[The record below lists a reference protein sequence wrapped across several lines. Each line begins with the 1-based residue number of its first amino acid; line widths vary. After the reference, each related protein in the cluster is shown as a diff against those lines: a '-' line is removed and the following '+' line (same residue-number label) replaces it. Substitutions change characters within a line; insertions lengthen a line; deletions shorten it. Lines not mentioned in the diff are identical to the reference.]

1 MTMASTTVNST
12 VGTTGFDVS
21 AVMNAK
27 AVSNSKNVTSSTQS
41 FGSVLN
47 STTQNSKSDQKTAA
61 TTKDEKS
68 TSSTNASSDSNIK
81 DTSSQQDTKV
91 KDDTAKDA
99 AAKDATATD
108 TKDTIKDDV
117 ESQVKDTDNQ
127 VAEKTVAEEPEADDT
142 IIEEIA
148 TALNF
153 ILDQVKELIGVDDD
167 AIAATMDDLGLNQ
180 GDLLNS
186 DNLAQLVTALSGEE
200 STISLVANEDLYSKL
215 QSLTEVVD
223 TQFETVL
230 DNTGIGEEEL
240 NQVLENF
247 AVEENP
253 VEGNPVEENIIE
265 ENAIEANQ
273 VSNSQENVASV
284 EPEENEPI
292 VIVQDNTTKPAT
304 TYSKLQENQQ
314 DTTDL
319 VSENQSSNSKT
330 EKNQN
335 NQSKD
340 YSENQSFSQN
350 QETALNENVSEVTE
364 STTSYTSDSTES
376 IMRQLADTVKLIKDD
391 NLTQMELQLHPA
403 SLGTVN
409 VSLITKGGA
418 VTAQFTT
425 QNEQVRAAIE
435 SQAAQLQQDLENQGV
450 KVEAIEVAV
459 ESHQMER
466 NLDQENSRKEKEGEQ
481 TEESMRATRR
491 ANINLRTLGEDGDVL
506 EEIQGADEATRIAM
520 ELMSANGNT
529 MDMLA

>member
-21 AVMNAK
+21 TVMNAK
-27 AVSNSKNVTSSTQS
+27 AVSNSKNVTSSTQD

-47 STTQNSKSDQKTAA
+47 SATQNSKSDQKTAA

-68 TSSTNASSDSNIK
+68 TSSTNASSDSNVK
-81 DTSSQQDTKV
+81 DTSSQQDTNV
-91 KDDTAKDA
+91 KDDATNDA
-99 AAKDATATD
+99 TAKDATATD
-108 TKDTIKDDV
+108 TKDTINDDA

-127 VAEKTVAEEPEADDT
+127 VADETVAEEPEADDT

-186 DNLAQLVTALSGEE
+186 DNLAQFVTALSGEE

-223 TQFETVL
+223 NQFETIL

-240 NQVLENF
+240 NAILENF
-247 AVEENP
+247 TVEENP
-253 VEGNPVEENIIE
+253 VEESPIE
-265 ENAIEANQ
+265 VNQDLNA
-273 VSNSQENVASV
+273 QENVASV
-284 EPEENEPI
+284 EPEEDEPI

-304 TYSKLQENQQ
+304 AYSKLPENQQ

-350 QETALNENVSEVTE
+350 QETTVNENVSEVTE
-364 STTSYTSDSTES
+364 NTASSYTSDSTES
-376 IMRQLADTVKLIKDD
+376 IMRQLADSVKLIKED

-425 QNEQVRAAIE
+425 QSEQVRAAIE

-450 KVEAIEVAV
+450 KVEAIDVTV

-491 ANINLRTLGEDGDVL
+491 ANINLRTLGEEGDVL

>member
-12 VGTTGFDVS
+12 NGLDVS
-21 AVMNAK
+21 VVMNVRA
-27 AVSNSKNVTSSTQS
+27 ASNSKNATSSTQN

-47 STTQNSKSDQKTAA
+47 STTQNSKSDQKTQA
-61 TTKDEKS
+61 TTS
-68 TSSTNASSDSNIK
+68 TASTNNSSSNTVK
-81 DTSSQQDTKV
+81 DTSSQDTTTKDTSSQDTNV
-91 KDDTAKDA
+91 KDNTVKDTAKD
-99 AAKDATATD
+99 
-108 TKDTIKDDV
+108 DV
-117 ESQVKDTDNQ
+117 QGQVKDTDNQ
-127 VAEKTVAEEPEADDT
+127 AAQEPTEDEADDT

-148 TALNF
+148 TALNV
-153 ILDQVKELIGVDDD
+153 ILDQIKELIGVDDD
-167 AIAATMDDLGLNQ
+167 AIAATMEDLGLNQ

-200 STISLVANEDLYSKL
+200 SIISLVANEDLYSKL
-215 QSLTEVVD
+215 QTLTEVVD

-253 VEGNPVEENIIE
+253 IE
-265 ENAIEANQ
+265 EIPVEANQ
-273 VSNSQENVASV
+273 VTEPQENVESD
-284 EPEENEPI
+284 EP
-292 VIVQDNTTKPAT
+292 VVTVQDNTTKPAT
-304 TYSKLQENQQ
+304 TYSKLPENQQ
-314 DTTDL
+314 DTTEL

-350 QETALNENVSEVTE
+350 QETAVNENVSEVTE
-364 STTSYTSDSTES
+364 NTASSYTSDSTES
-376 IMRQLADTVKLIKDD
+376 IMRQLADTVKLIKED

-425 QNEQVRAAIE
+425 QSEQVRAAIE

-450 KVEAIEVAV
+450 KVEAIDVTV

-481 TEESMRATRR
+481 TEESMKATRR
-491 ANINLRTLGEDGDVL
+491 ANINLRTLGENGDVL